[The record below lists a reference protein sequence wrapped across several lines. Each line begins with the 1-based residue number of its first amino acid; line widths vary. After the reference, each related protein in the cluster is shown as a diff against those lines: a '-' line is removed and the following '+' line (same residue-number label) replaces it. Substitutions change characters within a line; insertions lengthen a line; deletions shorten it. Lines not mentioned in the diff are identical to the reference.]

1 MPTQNPEQEMSS
13 EEREYPRGMT
23 EDGPR
28 RLGPFRLAINVGAAS
43 LFISMMSIHL
53 CSLLVIWLVRTL
65 TDVEIDQHSV
75 SANWVLPWGGLASVV
90 IAVLTAVLWVMGRK
104 NNDLEL
110 LANNDP
116 EPLVDL
122 EAGRVVEEVYEFT
135 EALRMQE
142 QEHGGLIYFLRTN
155 DGKVLVLFDH
165 ESQDIGVQGEDP
177 LTSSFKPR
185 ARLTIV
191 RAPETRL
198 VIDRT
203 FSGEPLDA
211 GKPLDLLAPPSKWPE
226 DDEICNIPWDDLEAA
241 FCR

>member
-90 IAVLTAVLWVMGRK
+90 IAVLTAVLSVMGRK

-116 EPLVDL
+116 ELPVDL

-142 QEHGGLIYFLRTN
+142 QEHGLETVIKAF
-155 DGKVLVLFDH
+155 
-165 ESQDIGVQGEDP
+165 E
-177 LTSSFKPR
+177 KPR
-185 ARLTIV
+185 MPGRPATNLVHSLSPNAGWRTQLPYGV
-191 RAPETRL
+191 RAFTT
-198 VIDRT
+198 VIALLRYLDRNT
-203 FSGEPLDA
+203 NGIL
-211 GKPLDLLAPPSKWPE
+211 
-226 DDEICNIPWDDLEAA
+226 
-241 FCR
+241 R